1 MGPTVNQNKAFA
13 NVKNKSG
20 FEKIE
25 AIWSDRTGSP
35 KLIRGFRGL
44 KITALDDSSF
54 ALEKDLVRRLLK
66 KQDYREAIISQ
77 AVDILSS
84 DLIGLYCQDPSDF
97 SLAPLR
103 IDLDARYRLT
113 IRFQQTVKNGGQV
126 IPVHRYGL
134 AIHLPDAVS
143 ISRITGQFA
152 SKVARKTPAK
162 KATDIPPIV
171 KELSYVQNVV
181 PGKVPVLTYLPL
193 PSGEYPLAWRC
204 LVKMP
209 TVKGKWTTVPTVGEV
224 FIDDVTGAVLRLTN
238 LISAF
243 NGTPCPSSGVPYYP
257 KDQQN
262 TSIPLQTV
270 ERDGSYY
277 LEDTTH
283 GTWSGNTLELGLV
296 IRTKICRRTNGADI
310 CSCTPLSCPD
320 NCNHKN
326 TCPVADDPCPC
337 TVAQS
342 STSTWDGARAVESES
357 HANSGKFF
365 EFMSAVFGH
374 KGISVEGPEECEICV
389 YHNSA
394 STSFFY
400 PPGVYSDLPY
410 RIYIPSCT
418 GEFDAFCHKDIIAHE
433 WTHAI
438 IDALYGPEG
447 TGYEGAICEGLCN
460 AFASFFLKYE
470 KDPSPW
476 KLGRNWRKTD
486 RVCYRNMASPRN
498 GDILPLRKDH
508 LINRKTRSEVAYVR
522 KMVDL
527 ADSGVQPDHFESRVD
542 PDQDPVPSN
551 LRGGYDALSGWARI
565 NSGIVNKATFL
576 MCEGGSHGAT
586 DGQSISVYEGLGMDL
601 TMDLYYS
608 MLGMGT
614 CYSFE
619 DMRDEL
625 LGFLWDEL
633 EGTGGLQSQNAES
646 DRQKRFD
653 YILKVSAVINSF
665 SAVGVPEG
673 DAGVIISSTL
683 LDADKKGQLDPTDD
697 LEIMDIARG
706 IEAKYGA
713 VEFPDWFFVIKD

>member
-1 MGPTVNQNKAFA
+1 MGPTVNQNKALA

-20 FEKIE
+20 FERIE

-35 KLIRGFRGL
+35 RLIRGFRG
-44 KITALDDSSF
+44 IRINALDQPSF
-54 ALEKDLVRRLLK
+54 FIDKEQVRRLLTNIGAR
-66 KQDYREAIISQ
+66 DDIISQ
-77 AVDILSS
+77 AVGILSS
-84 DLIGLYCQDPSDF
+84 ELRGLFCQDPSDF
-97 SLAPLR
+97 CLAPLR

-113 IRFQQTVKNGGQV
+113 IRLQQTVKNGGQE

-134 AIHLPDAVS
+134 AIHLPDTVS

-171 KELSYVQNVV
+171 KKLTYVQKIV
-181 PGKVPVLTYLPL
+181 PGKAPVLTYLPQ

-209 TVKGKWTTVPTVGEV
+209 TVKGKWTTMPTAGEV
-224 FIDDVTGAVLRLTN
+224 FIDDETGDVLRLTN

-243 NGTPCPSSGVPYYP
+243 NGTPCKSSGVPYYP
-257 KDQQN
+257 KNQQN
-262 TSIPLQTV
+262 TSIQLQTV
-270 ERDGSYY
+270 KRGSSYY
-277 LEDTTH
+277 LEDTTQ
-283 GTWSGNTLELGLV
+283 GNWSGNVLKSGLV
-296 IRTKICRRTNGADI
+296 IRTKICRCAPGADM

-320 NCNHKN
+320 DCTRQNA
-326 TCPVADDPCPC
+326 CPVANDPCPC
-337 TVAQS
+337 GEAQS
-342 STSTWDGARAVESES
+342 STITWDRARSVEAES
-357 HANSGKFF
+357 HANSGMFF
-365 EFMSAVFGH
+365 EFMNSKFGH
-374 KGISVEGPEECEICV
+374 HGLSVEGPEECEICV

-418 GEFDAFCHKDIIAHE
+418 EEFDAFCFKDIIAHE
-433 WTHAI
+433 WTHAM

-460 AFASFFLKYE
+460 AFASFFLGYE

-476 KLGRNWRKTD
+476 KLGRNWRKTN

-498 GDILPLRKDH
+498 GDVLPLRKDN
-508 LINRKTRSEVAYVR
+508 LVRRGNRSKVAYVR

-542 PDQDPVPSN
+542 PDQDPVPRN
-551 LRGGYDALSGWARI
+551 LRGGYDALNGWARI
-565 NSGIVNKATFL
+565 NSGIINKATFL
-576 MCEGGSHGAT
+576 LCDGGEHGPTNAPKIKVHK
-586 DGQSISVYEGLGMDL
+586 GIGMDL
-601 TMDLYYS
+601 LSKLYYR
-608 MLGMGT
+608 MLGLST
-614 CYSFE
+614 CSSFE

-625 LGFLWDEL
+625 LGFLWDEMRS
-633 EGTGGLQSQNAES
+633 GQGWLQSQGLN
-646 DRQKRFD
+646 DPRRRID
-653 YILKVSAVINSF
+653 YLLKVTAIVNAF

-673 DAGVIISSTL
+673 DPGVSLSPALVAAGESGTIDPAIISESDSVT
-683 LDADKKGQLDPTDD
+683 
-697 LEIMDIARG
+697 RG
-706 IEAKYGA
+706 IRNRYPA
-713 VEFPDWFFVIKD
+713 VEFPDWF